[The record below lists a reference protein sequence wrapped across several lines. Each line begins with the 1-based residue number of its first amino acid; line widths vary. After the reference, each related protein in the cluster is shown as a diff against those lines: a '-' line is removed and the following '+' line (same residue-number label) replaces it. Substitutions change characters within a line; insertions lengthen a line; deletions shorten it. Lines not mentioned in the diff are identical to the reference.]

1 MTSTEHPD
9 DIFVWPDGS
18 TATREDID
26 RGDYSHMSDD
36 YRLAT
41 ETEVREHW
49 GHDDFSAS
57 APKVHV
63 YCSNCGLGG
72 AGPNPPYTCHNCGAE
87 MVAHDGSGS

>member
-18 TATREDID
+18 TATREDVD
-26 RGDYSHMSDD
+26 SGDYSHMGDD
-36 YRLAT
+36 CRLAT

-49 GHDDFSAS
+49 GHGDFSAS
-57 APKVHV
+57 APKP

-72 AGPNPPYTCHNCGAE
+72 GTGSNRSVCHNCGAE
-87 MVAHDGSGS
+87 VVAHDGSGS